1 MICGTTI
8 INACDPLPG
17 QPLDVAN
24 LPRSQ
29 ALEVVVPPIKPTPK
43 EGREL
48 TKVKHRHYNIE
59 PFRGLGCLVE
69 PLQNCAGLVPKCVA
83 VNLSLL
89 ERAFQTAQLIGHDQT
104 VNKDRNFWGV

>member
-1 MICGTTI
+1 MISGPMI
-8 INACDPLPG
+8 IDACDSLPG

-48 TKVKHRHYNIE
+48 AKVKNRHYNIE
-59 PFRGLGCLVE
+59 PFRGRSCFIE
-69 PLQNCAGLVPKCVA
+69 PLQNRAGLLPKCVA

-89 ERAFQTAQLIGHDQT
+89 ERAFQTAQLIGHD
-104 VNKDRNFWGV
+104 